1 MALLALRTVCT
12 VLALAIGML
21 MPGAALAASYTI
33 GQHPLRKGP
42 GKSHPKVAHLDH
54 NRTLTVLKQEGD
66 WLKVRTI
73 TGAEGYLPKTV
84 VSDVWI
90 KVHKKERRLLLIK
103 GEKVLENFP
112 VALSVKNPLG
122 DKIKQGD
129 SATPEGRFYIA
140 EMLRDPKAARYGA
153 RSMRLSYPNI
163 EDARRGLRQGLISRT
178 TYYKVVKAIRAGR
191 MPSQKT
197 RLGSSIRIHG
207 GGASADWT
215 LGCVAL
221 EDPHAIKVFDRVRK
235 GARVEVYKSAA
246 QNRSLNSPRAL
257 SRRILAGAQQQL
269 VKPAL
274 YSAKALRLIP
284 IPFPGGDIKKEWAVC
299 TDIIIRAL
307 REAGLDLQALVH
319 EDAKLHPRRYTRRRN
334 WRPNPH
340 IDHRRARTLQ
350 PYLAHHAVTLPNSSQ
365 YLPGDIVLMDTGI
378 VNGTVYDHIGVVDK
392 KKNAAGVPLVI
403 NIWTVGYRT
412 QSMDLLRKDY
422 PTIVGHFRLTHPFD
436 Y

>member
-1 MALLALRTVCT
+1 
-12 VLALAIGML
+12 
-21 MPGAALAASYTI
+21 
-33 GQHPLRKGP
+33 
-42 GKSHPKVAHLDH
+42 
-54 NRTLTVLKQEGD
+54 
-66 WLKVRTI
+66 
-73 TGAEGYLPKTV
+73 
-84 VSDVWI
+84 
-90 KVHKKERRLLLIK
+90 
-103 GEKVLENFP
+103 
-112 VALSVKNPLG
+112 
-122 DKIKQGD
+122 
-129 SATPEGRFYIA
+129 
-140 EMLRDPKAARYGA
+140 
-153 RSMRLSYPNI
+153 MRLSYPNM
-163 EDARRGLRQGLISRT
+163 EDARRGLKQGLIGRAA
-178 TYYKVVKAIRAGR
+178 YYKIVKAIRAGR
-191 MPSQKT
+191 MPNQKT

-221 EDPHAIKVFDRVRK
+221 KDQHAIKVFDRMRQ

-246 QNRSLNSPRAL
+246 QDRSINSSGAL
-257 SRRILAGAQQQL
+257 SRRILAGAQKQL

-284 IPFPGGDIKKEWAVC
+284 IPFPRGDIKKEWAVC

-319 EDAKLHPRRYTRRRN
+319 EDARLHPRRYTRRCN

-350 PYLAHHAVTLPNSSQ
+350 PYFTHHAVTLPHSSQ

-378 VNGTVYDHIGVVDK
+378 VNGTVFDHIGVVDK
-392 KKNAAGVPLVI
+392 KKNAGGVPLVI

-412 QSMDLLRKDY
+412 SSMDLLRKDY